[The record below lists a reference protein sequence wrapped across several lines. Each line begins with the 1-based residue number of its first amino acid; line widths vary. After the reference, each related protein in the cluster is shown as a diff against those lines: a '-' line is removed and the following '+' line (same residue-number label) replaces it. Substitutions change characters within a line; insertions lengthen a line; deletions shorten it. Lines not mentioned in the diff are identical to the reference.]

1 MLIFN
6 ALEAVHHA
14 VAQWFERTPRVRSD
28 GPRHLGII
36 GDDYRICNHKKKK
49 KSASCVRSSLLSC
62 VFHAGGDVGGREAM

>member
-14 VAQWFERTPRVRSD
+14 VAQWLERTPHVRAD

-36 GDDYRICNHKKKK
+36 GDDYRVCNHKKKI
-49 KSASCVRSSLLSC
+49 SIACTFLTLSY
-62 VFHAGGDVGGREAM
+62 VFDARGEVGGYEAM